1 MVPERTDLTASLR
14 TAGVAGVVAGA
25 VGSLGLMLRAGRQT
39 PRFLLVIFVFWV
51 LSPFVLLVLADRF
64 STRWSGVTRATLY
77 SVMLLVA
84 VGSVAVYGA
93 DAVWPRRS
101 QAAFVYVIVP
111 PISWLVTAVVIA
123 AAALMSRESSR

>member
-1 MVPERTDLTASLR
+1 MVPERADLTASLR
-14 TAGVAGVVAGA
+14 PAGVAGVVAGA

-84 VGSVAVYGA
+84 VGSVAAYGA

-123 AAALMSRESSR
+123 ASALMSRESSR